1 MNRKATGRLITD
13 WYHEHFGSPPGM
25 ESNPA
30 KRARRGIP
38 HWLIVVL
45 TYAISI
51 ASLLWALRGYDFS
64 QIHSAIFSV
73 KWGWVLVAVVLDLA
87 VYLVQ
92 AWRWLTLLQPV
103 ERLGLWET
111 AHAIFIGLFASG
123 VLPLRPGEVI
133 RCYLLSVW
141 GDIPFSLTL
150 TSAAIERILDGIFLV
165 LAFWVATWF
174 VSMPREWLD
183 FVQILA
189 ILVLALTVLSVY
201 VLFHRQHA
209 HTFLAGR
216 SWGRKFLHVLDQI
229 HEIGNWR
236 TLAGASGITFLYW
249 LLQALSVWALFLS
262 YVWHA
267 WAVML
272 IKSIGT
278 AIPSAPGNIG
288 VFQYMVKKA
297 LILFNV
303 ESGVAVE
310 LSVLMW
316 VVMTLPL
323 LIAGL
328 IAVLITGS
336 SLREIHHHA
345 HHRITKS
352 QIPNPES

>member
-1 MNRKATGRLITD
+1 
-13 WYHEHFGSPPGM
+13 M
-25 ESNPA
+25 ELNPA
-30 KRARRGIP
+30 NRPRPRIP

-45 TYAISI
+45 TYAISV

-64 QIHSAIFSV
+64 QIQSAILSV

-87 VYLVQ
+87 VYLIQ
-92 AWRWLTLLQPV
+92 AWRWLTLLRPV

-123 VLPLRPGEVI
+123 VLPLRPGELI

-141 GDIPFSLTL
+141 GQIPFSLTL
-150 TSAAIERILDGIFLV
+150 TAAAIERVLDGIFLV

-174 VSMPREWLD
+174 VAMPRALLD
-183 FVQILA
+183 FVQSLA
-189 ILVLALTVLSVY
+189 VIVLALTLLFMY
-201 VLFHRQHA
+201 VLFHRRHA
-209 HTFLAGR
+209 HSFLSAR
-216 SWGRKFLHVLDQI
+216 RWGRRFLHVLDQV
-229 HEIGNWR
+229 HQMGNAR
-236 TLAGASGITFLYW
+236 TLARAWGITFLYW
-249 LLQALSVWALFLS
+249 FVQTLSVYALFLS
-262 YVWHA
+262 YEMDLSVWHA

-278 AIPSAPGNIG
+278 AIPSAPSNIG
-288 VFQYMVKKA
+288 VFQYAVKMA
-297 LILFNV
+297 LTIFNV
-303 ESGVAVE
+303 EPAVAVE

-328 IAVLITGS
+328 AAVLITGS

-345 HHRITKS
+345 RHRIINS
-352 QIPNPES
+352 RIPNTES

>member
-1 MNRKATGRLITD
+1 MYTS
-13 WYHEHFGSPPGM
+13 EVPPRM
-25 ESNPA
+25 ESIPA
-30 KRARRGIP
+30 KRTRRKIP

-64 QIHSAIFSV
+64 QIQSAILSV

-87 VYLVQ
+87 VYVVQ
-92 AWRWLTLLQPV
+92 AWRWLTLLRPI

-123 VLPLRPGEVI
+123 VLPLRPGEII

-141 GDIPFSLTL
+141 GEIPFSLTL
-150 TSAAIERILDGIFLV
+150 TAAAIERVLDGIFLV
-165 LAFWVATWF
+165 VAFWVCTWF
-174 VSMPREWLD
+174 VSMPRLLLD
-183 FVQILA
+183 GVRILA
-189 ILVLALTVLSVY
+189 VLVLAFTVLFIY

-209 HTFLAGR
+209 HSFLAGR

-229 HEIGNWR
+229 HEMGNRR

-249 LLQALSVWALFLS
+249 FLQVLSVWALFLS
-262 YVWHA
+262 YDMDLSIWHA
-267 WAVML
+267 WAVTL

-288 VFQYMVKKA
+288 VFQSMVKLA
-297 LILFNV
+297 LTIFNV
-303 ESGVAVE
+303 EPGVAVE

-323 LIAGL
+323 LIAGV
-328 IAVLITGS
+328 IAVFLTGS

-345 HHRITKS
+345 HHPVTKS
-352 QIPNPES
+352 KIPNPES